1 MSFVIVKYIKKNV
14 PVILLDGHGEVWEF
28 DTEESAEYY
37 ANVFET
43 NSDSGYKYEVK
54 GIGKI
59 HTNGEEEN

>member
-28 DTEESAEYY
+28 ETEEMAEQY
-37 ANVFET
+37 ANIFET

-54 GIGKI
+54 PIGKI
-59 HTNGEEEN
+59 HDDNQQ

>member
-1 MSFVIVKYIKKNV
+1 
-14 PVILLDGHGEVWEF
+14 VILLDGHGEVWEF

-54 GIGKI
+54 AIGKI
-59 HTNGEEEN
+59 HEEQN